1 MLDTIRIRQA
11 GFPVRFTFDT
21 FYARYK
27 LLSPQAMNAPDAR
40 TGCEL
45 VLKEYSDLMRIGTTK
60 VFMKEVLEGKLGDKR
75 NQRLKEM
82 AAKIQR
88 RYRTYLSEMRVIS
101 WHR

>member
-21 FYARYK
+21 FYSRYK
-27 LLSPQAMNAPDAR
+27 LLSAEAMRAPDTR

-45 VLKEYSDLMRIGTTK
+45 VLREFGDLMRIGTTK
-60 VFMKEVLEGKLGDKR
+60 VFMKEVLEGKLADKR
-75 NQRLKEM
+75 NQRLREM

-88 RYRTYLSEMRVIS
+88 RYRTYLAKIFYY
-101 WHR
+101 